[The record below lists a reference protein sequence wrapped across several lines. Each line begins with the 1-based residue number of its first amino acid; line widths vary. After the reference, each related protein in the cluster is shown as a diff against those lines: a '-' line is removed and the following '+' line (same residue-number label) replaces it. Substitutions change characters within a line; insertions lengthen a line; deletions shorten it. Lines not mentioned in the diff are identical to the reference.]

1 MIPRSLVLFVFWI
14 ALWGEFSVA
23 NVVSGVVSVGLVTW
37 LFAERTGPTYSLR
50 PWAAAQLLLFVAW
63 SLVTSS
69 VRVAIAVLVPSHAR
83 TVATVQKVR
92 LERGSVFVGSIVAN
106 AITLTPG
113 TMTLALEPA
122 TLELSVHVLGEVS
135 HEKFTAD
142 VLDLERRVAAAFKEK
157 ARQ

>member
-23 NVVSGVVSVGLVTW
+23 NVASGVVTVGLVTW

-63 SLVTSS
+63 SLITSS
-69 VRVAIAVLVPSHAR
+69 VRVAMAVLAPNHAR
-83 TVATVQKVR
+83 TIATVQKVG

-113 TMTLALEPA
+113 TMTLELDP
-122 TLELSVHVLGEVS
+122 TSLELSVHVLGEVS

-142 VLDLERRVAAAFKEK
+142 VLDLERRVAAAFRER
-157 ARQ
+157 ADQ